1 MSSFNPQEP
10 KILDVKER
18 ILIGMR
24 IMTSLSQDATKELW
38 QSFMSRRKEIENAF
52 PGAYYS
58 VQVYDVDLNMAD
70 FSPETKFEKW
80 AAIEVVH
87 DEKAPEGMDA
97 MTLPGGKYA
106 VFIHKGMANAFPE
119 TAQFIFQTWLA
130 NSEYELDD
138 RPHFEIMR
146 EKYFGPN
153 DPDSEEEVWIPIK

>member
-1 MSSFNPQEP
+1 MSSSNPQEP
-10 KILDVKER
+10 KIMDVKQR
-18 ILIGMR
+18 ILTGMR

-38 QSFMSRRKEIENAF
+38 QSFMSRRKEIESAIH
-52 PGAYYS
+52 GAYYS
-58 VQVYDVDLNMAD
+58 VQVYDAD
-70 FSPETKFEKW
+70 FNMSYFSPKTKFEKW
-80 AAIEVVH
+80 AAIAVDHVG
-87 DEKAPEGMDA
+87 KAPDGMDT

-119 TAQFIFQTWLA
+119 TARFIFLTWLP
-130 NSEYELDD
+130 NSEYELDY